1 MAQANTRITTSKS
14 VLLFDFRL
22 VGPGKRHYRPSLTM
36 STPSSTFE
44 RASPFTPAS
53 GLVRSLDFCIDD
65 HGSLLISRSAS
76 VRPNHL
82 FDPYFDHDYF
92 FGLPFVGSGMP
103 HQVDGVL
110 LPTMDV
116 SELSRV
122 RTALT
127 GLRILAAIPPHPIQL
142 NRHPAPH
149 RYLGNALVST
159 HRQVNVATSPVRMD
173 SCRRLGCLHQQEAQ

>member
-1 MAQANTRITTSKS
+1 M
-14 VLLFDFRL
+14 VLLGAL
-22 VGPGKRHYRPSLTM
+22 
-36 STPSSTFE
+36 
-44 RASPFTPAS
+44 A
-53 GLVRSLDFCIDD
+53 FCIDD
-65 HGSLLISRSAS
+65 HGSLVISRSAS

-110 LPTMDV
+110 LPTMDG

-142 NRHPAPH
+142 NRHPASH

-159 HRQVNVATSPVRMD
+159 HRQVNVATSPVRIA
-173 SCRRLGCLHQQEAQ
+173 SRRRLGRLNQQEAQ